1 MKKVVIFDFDGTL
14 ADTFPITS
22 EIFKT
27 IIKEY
32 GYKEINNEDI
42 QKLREMTPIQIISH
56 FKFPIWK
63 VPELIGKVRDKTADF
78 VEDIKPFK
86 GINKMLNDLKK
97 RNIKLGILTS
107 NSKKTVD
114 AFLKHKEFPK
124 FEFIESELSIFKKP
138 DHLKK
143 VISKYKFKRDEVIY
157 VGDEVRDINAAK
169 HAGIDVAAVTWGYN
183 KKHILQKNK
192 PTFLANSPAELTKF
206 LST

>member
-32 GYKEINNEDI
+32 GYKEISNEDI

-78 VEDIKPFK
+78 VEHIKPFK
-86 GINKMLNDLKK
+86 GIKQMLIGLKNKNV
-97 RNIKLGILTS
+97 KLGILTS
-107 NSKKTVD
+107 NSKKIVD
-114 AFLKHKEFPK
+114 VFLKHKEFPK
-124 FEFIESELSIFKKP
+124 FEFIESELNLFKKP

-143 VISKYKFKRDEVIY
+143 VISKYKFKKDEVIY

-183 KKHILQKNK
+183 KKQILQKNN
-192 PTFLANSPAELTKF
+192 PTYLVDSTKEIQGI
-206 LST
+206 LI